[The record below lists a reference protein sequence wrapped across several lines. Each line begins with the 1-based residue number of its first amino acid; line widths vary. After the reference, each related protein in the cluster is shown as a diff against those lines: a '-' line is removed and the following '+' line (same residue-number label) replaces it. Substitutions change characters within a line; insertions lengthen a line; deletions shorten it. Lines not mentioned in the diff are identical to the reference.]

1 MFDRLCV
8 YLCDATIAD
17 NGIGEAGARAL
28 AEALTHP
35 NCHVTSISLS
45 GE

>member
-8 YLCDATIAD
+8 YLCDVTIAD
-17 NGIGEAGARAL
+17 NKIGDAGARAL

-35 NCHVTSISLS
+35 NCHVTSIYLY